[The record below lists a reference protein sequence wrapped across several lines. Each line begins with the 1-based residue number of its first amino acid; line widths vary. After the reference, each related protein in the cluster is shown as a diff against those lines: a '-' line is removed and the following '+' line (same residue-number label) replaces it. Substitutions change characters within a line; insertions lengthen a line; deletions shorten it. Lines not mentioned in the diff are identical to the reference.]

1 MMGAIVRCHVFES
14 LIGFEQMY
22 CTRKGQLLFPRLL
35 LFILVLVEYKLQLC
49 LCLHREPF
57 KDIILLISNM
67 PVKEKKIITRLIK
80 ISVFITFMRFGS
92 FFETAKKVALESR
105 LKFK

>member
-57 KDIILLISNM
+57 KHIILLIS
-67 PVKEKKIITRLIK
+67 PAVTKYDVKKKKRNHNT
-80 ISVFITFMRFGS
+80 TD
-92 FFETAKKVALESR
+92 
-105 LKFK
+105 